1 MKPFDCTLQLVDRL
15 VRTPRGWIDNVL
27 AKIDKGFFPIDFVNL
42 DMDPSHASKQMPVIL
57 GCSLLITTN
66 YTINYGSKVMDISVK
81 NMRVRLDIFKAS
93 SQPVFEDEMIE
104 EVLPTILTKDP
115 LGIWD
120 CLT

>member
-1 MKPFDCTLQLVDRL
+1 M
-15 VRTPRGWIDNVL
+15 
-27 AKIDKGFFPIDFVNL
+27 
-42 DMDPSHASKQMPVIL
+42 SVIL

-66 YTINYGSKVMDISVK
+66 YTIKYGLELMDISVM
-81 NMRVRLDIFKAS
+81 NMRVRLNSFKAS